1 MNTYDIR
8 KQIQKEN
15 KNKLIS
21 EVGMVLFL
29 LVIVFCL
36 IFVGKLSNPFH
47 VLEVKNGKDLMKEY
61 KAGVDYVKV
70 TNASLEFTGYYK
82 EDKNGKN
89 LYNCYATVIG
99 EEKFFVFVP
108 TSRSGED
115 VNNPDELLTN
125 YSFTARMHTDPDLLS
140 IVAEDYEMTTE
151 EWIDTGIIS
160 TVVLDEAAS
169 DLTRMYII
177 WGALICVIL
186 LCLVYCITSYN
197 NLKNIYKRKEVKK
210 LAQYGEID
218 TVLDCI
224 NKEVNDKLD
233 FDSVNMKITK
243 NYLIAFTN
251 GRIYLGKRA
260 FISKVELIS
269 KVKKAYGIVKLGYE
283 DFLQIYEGDKR
294 VFEIPILNEV
304 EAKEVLSIM
313 NFE

>member
-15 KNKLIS
+15 KNKLLS

-36 IFVGKLSNPFH
+36 IFAGQLSNPFH
-47 VLEVKNGKDLMKEY
+47 VLDAKNGKDLMKEY
-61 KAGVDYVKV
+61 EAGGDYVKV

-82 EDKNGKN
+82 EDKNGKI
-89 LYNCYATVIG
+89 LYNCYATIIG

-108 TSRSGED
+108 NSRSGED
-115 VNNPDELLTN
+115 ANKPDELLTN

-151 EWIDTGIIS
+151 EWIGTGVIS

-169 DLTRMYII
+169 DITRMYII
-177 WGALICVIL
+177 WGAIICVIF
-186 LCLVYCITSYN
+186 LCLVYCIISYN
-197 NLKNIYKRKEVKK
+197 NLKNIYKRKEVKN

-218 TVLDCI
+218 TILDSI
-224 NKEVNDKLD
+224 NKEVNNTLE
-233 FDSVNMKITK
+233 FDSINMKITK

-251 GRIYLGKRA
+251 GKVYLGKRA
-260 FISKVELIS
+260 LISKIEIIS

-283 DFLQIYEGDKR
+283 DFLQIYESDKR
-294 VFEIPILNEV
+294 VFEVPILNEL
-304 EAKEVLSIM
+304 EAEEVLMIM
-313 NFE
+313 KFE